1 MVTDESGVTA
11 MDGIEV
17 SGTANPFLTSV
28 GDGQPLVDTEGI
40 PAIQKSYAA
49 MVAAHSSQGGQ
60 PRFLIPD
67 DNIEDF
73 CGGLDSNSDNGK
85 GREVGKDVQAIGVYS
100 TINEEN
106 IYGSWMVIDRRRRTA
121 SRGKSVQVDTSRN
134 GRGGSR
140 INVFNDAIEEEETPG
155 FVAT

>member
-49 MVAAHSSQGGQ
+49 M
-60 PRFLIPD
+60 
-67 DNIEDF
+67 DF